1 MTIPTSLS
9 LLPSMWSLSVLLF
22 NDLAKKERSL
32 QLQGIMTE
40 GNNQHLFCTV
50 VFEVSSFVGNP
61 VYIVV

>member
-40 GNNQHLFCTV
+40 ENNQHLF
-50 VFEVSSFVGNP
+50 
-61 VYIVV
+61 